1 MDGNEAV
8 EQYKKGK
15 AGCYSNGYSNAKQ
28 EWL

>member
-1 MDGNEAV
+1 MDGRGCRTVQKE
-8 EQYKKGK
+8 K

>member
-8 EQYKKGK
+8 EQYKGK